1 MTRRFVVPFFALFL
15 GLFGVIF
22 AQDKAA
28 LVCNPCELRIAPRVA
43 EKLLLHRVEP
53 DYPQSV
59 KATGVS
65 GQVMVRFVIDK
76 QGNAVGVVNF
86 APDRQFESSQN
97 PQIIAAA
104 TNAVKQWKFK
114 PYLVAGE
121 PVEAESLT
129 TFHFDFSR
137 LKK

>member
-1 MTRRFVVPFFALFL
+1 MVPLFALFL
-15 GLFGVIF
+15 GLFGVIT
-22 AQDKAA
+22 AQDKTVY
-28 LVCNPCELRIAPRVA
+28 VCNPCEFRIAAGVS
-43 EKLLLHRVEP
+43 EKLLLRRVEP

-65 GQVMVRFVIDK
+65 GQVMVRFVINK
-76 QGNAVGVVNF
+76 QGNAVGVVNI

-129 TFHFDFSR
+129 TFHFDFSH